1 MSDDKNERKSASH
14 LSRRDLFR
22 AGVALGVSA
31 ALPSPDAQAAPH
43 AGSPEAAASSA
54 PPLVLVN
61 GRIHTMD
68 DRGSV
73 VSAVRSATGASSR
86 SAATRAWRPD
96 AR

>member
-1 MSDDKNERKSASH
+1 MSDDKNERKSATH

-54 PPLVLVN
+54 PPLVFVN
-61 GRIHTMD
+61 GKIHTMD
-68 DRGSV
+68 DANRVVNSV
-73 VSAVRSATGASSR
+73 TIQDGRFVDGEQEQP
-86 SAATRAWRPD
+86 WRP
-96 AR
+96 